1 MFAVG
6 MMKEFPR
13 TGSQIRMNRAQEGA
27 SQLVPTTAPEL
38 APRLLRPLPPLLP
51 PPAPL
56 PALLQ
61 MLLFSYLPQS
71 KAVTAVGISAVTL
84 PINTVPF

>member
-13 TGSQIRMNRAQEGA
+13 TGSQIRMNCAQEGA
-27 SQLVPTTAPEL
+27 SQLVPTTASEL

-61 MLLFSYLPQS
+61 MLLFYLPQS